1 MLNDDPTLLL
11 RREASECLGGRGKRR
26 PQIWKPRRLA
36 LRRDPQGAQQA
47 NGYQSGFSFL
57 ALRAAFETQTA
68 EHSNSK
74 RRFAEYINGR
84 DIVPGAAYA
93 APASSY
99 WRCSIYAAI
108 FQASF
113 TPLMARCT
121 TFTLLICCSPKQAP
135 SASWTAAKS
144 TSRVYVLH
152 QAGAFFVTLASQTSM
167 RTAST
172 PRRPIERS
180 ASSPTR
186 LSRWMVFHP

>member
-1 MLNDDPTLLL
+1 MET
-11 RREASECLGGRGKRR
+11 S
-26 PQIWKPRRLA
+26 QA

-108 FQASF
+108 YGKVHDVHA
-113 TPLMARCT
+113 LD
-121 TFTLLICCSPKQAP
+121 LLLPE
-135 SASWTAAKS
+135 
-144 TSRVYVLH
+144 
-152 QAGAFFVTLASQTSM
+152 AGAICVLD
-167 RTAST
+167 RG
-172 PRRPIERS
+172 
-180 ASSPTR
+180 
-186 LSRWMVFHP
+186 